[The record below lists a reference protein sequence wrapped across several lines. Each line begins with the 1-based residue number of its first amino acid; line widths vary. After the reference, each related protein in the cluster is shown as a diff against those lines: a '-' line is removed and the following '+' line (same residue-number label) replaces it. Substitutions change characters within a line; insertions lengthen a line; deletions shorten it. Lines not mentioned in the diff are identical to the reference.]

1 MAELRARAELEAEKH
16 RKFRALVRHA
26 NANSPYYA
34 RLIRERAID
43 LETCRPADF
52 PVLTKSLLMANFDDI
67 VSDRRIT
74 KKSVA
79 DFLTRSTDPKEL
91 LFNDITVMHTSGT
104 SGEIGY
110 FLYSPADYAR
120 MRAGARRNFAAYRG
134 RFPVRWLR
142 LRRFRVAFYGA
153 TGGHFAGVTG
163 VASMQRG
170 LGRLLLNARA
180 FEINQPLPQVVAQI
194 NKFQPDVLFGY
205 TTALKM
211 LGDEQRSGRL
221 NIMPAAIAA
230 TGETA
235 TKADM
240 QNLSSAFGGATTLS
254 LYACTEHMM
263 LGLSNPDGDT
273 MMLLDDNLV
282 FELYE
287 DHSLITNL
295 FNYTLPMIRYRMSD
309 ILRVTNKSD
318 ERHIII
324 ENLVGRAEQM
334 PVFVNRAGAR
344 DFISPHIINEVFVK
358 GVTRFQMQITG
369 PSSFVFPICVEP
381 GLDEE
386 GRATALAGMKAR
398 LQSILD
404 QKGLGNVTF
413 EVPIVSDIPLNERTR
428 KFQLVVDRTSARL

>member
-16 RKFRALVRHA
+16 RKFRALVHHA

-34 RLIRERAID
+34 RLIRERGID

-91 LFNDITVMHTSGT
+91 LFDDITVMHTSGT
-104 SGEIGY
+104 SGEVGY
-110 FLYSPADYAR
+110 FLHSPADYAR

-134 RFPVRWLR
+134 RFHLRWLR
-142 LRRFRVAFYGA
+142 LRRIRVAFYGA

-194 NKFQPDVLFGY
+194 NAFRPDVLFGY

-221 NIMPAAIAA
+221 NIMPTAVAA

-263 LGLSNPDGDT
+263 LGISNPDGDT
-273 MMLLDDNLV
+273 MRLLDDNLV
-282 FELYE
+282 FELHE

-309 ILRVTNKSD
+309 ILRVTKKSD

-334 PVFVNRAGAR
+334 PVFVNSAGAR

-369 PSSFVFPICVEP
+369 PSSFIFPICVEP
-381 GLDEE
+381 TLDDD
-386 GRATALAGMKAR
+386 GRATALAGVKAR
-398 LQSILD
+398 LQSILE

-413 EVPIVSDIPLNERTR
+413 EVPIVTDIPLNERTR
-428 KFQLVVDRTSARL
+428 KFQLVVDRSSAKL